1 MVCALAPARPQVYV
15 YICLSLCIYAQTYS
29 GCSCATT
36 GVCVPLC
43 PLPICVGDTPVY
55 ICRCICRYVSCI
67 YTTGACVPVCVCVS
81 GIRDTD
87 RASLRVAE
95 SRCASLVFARLT
107 TLSVPGEL
115 RSITCKHQEH
125 HTLTTLN
132 VLGAGPR
139 TIAAKFAPPLSSSS
153 CVADALATASYQQQ
167 EHHV

>member
-1 MVCALAPARPQVYV
+1 MHRHIAVAPARPQVYV
-15 YICLSLCIYAQTYS
+15 YPSVHCPSVSAIRLYIYVDVY
-29 GCSCATT
+29 
-36 GVCVPLC
+36 V
-43 PLPICVGDTPVY
+43 DMYHVY
-55 ICRCICRYVSCI
+55 IPQVHVYPSVYLCRI
-67 YTTGACVPVCVCVS
+67 P
-81 GIRDTD
+81 DTD